1 MQHGKTK
8 DDATRARVSTRNGGR
23 GRERR
28 TRRVVFGLT
37 GLLGAVWAV
46 VIASRFSG
54 ILPG

>member
-1 MQHGKTK
+1 MLDTKTK
-8 DDATRARVSTRNGGR
+8 HDETIAPIASGDGRR
-23 GRERR
+23 GRDRQ

-54 ILPG
+54 IIPG